1 MDRDFNNRILIVD
14 DNQAIHTDFRKIL
27 SSSEQT
33 SEVKVGALEALL
45 QLKPAEQEGA
55 HRRYIVDSAFQGQEA
70 LDKVKHAKAEDQPY
84 AMAFVDMRMP
94 PGWDGVQTIKK
105 LWEEDADLLCVIC
118 TAYSDHS
125 WDEMVRLLGDTDHL
139 LILKKPFD
147 VVEVKQLAAALTKR
161 WNLAC
166 EATLKRS
173 ELEQMVEQRT
183 VELRH
188 IHDQLLGV
196 NDDLAKAKD
205 QAESAAK
212 SRTEFLATMSHE
224 IRTPMNG
231 IVGMTDVLLTTPLDN
246 QQRGYVQTVQ
256 RSGDAL
262 LSIIDDILDFSKLD
276 AGKMTL
282 EPTTCDLTTLMEDV
296 RLILQPK
303 TEENGNTFEIQVNP
317 NVPRYISADPVRLRQ
332 VVLNLASNATKFTHR
347 GTVRMIASVDCGSD
361 QNHCALQIKVV
372 DSGIGISQ
380 DVIGDLFSMFTQA
393 DISTTRRFGGT
404 GLGLAISRKIVELM
418 EGQISVTSVVGEG
431 SEFQFTIPVNVVTD
445 EQALSEVAKQVGPDL
460 FKAHVLVVEDNV
472 INQRVARVMLQK
484 LGCVV
489 DLAPQG
495 QEALK
500 LISSTQYDLVFMDC
514 QMPVMDGY
522 EATQAIREK
531 FTAEQLPIIAMTANA
546 LPPDRERCL
555 NFGMNDFMAKPVKLL
570 ALRSMLH
577 QWLNQQ
583 ATTPKESVA

>member
-1 MDRDFNNRILIVD
+1 MDKSFNNRILIVD

-27 SSSEQT
+27 TCNTQASV
-33 SEVKVGALEALL
+33 VKAGALEALL
-45 QLKPAEQEGA
+45 QIKPATQEGFA
-55 HRRYIVDSAFQGQEA
+55 RQYVVDSAFQGQEA
-70 LDKVKHAKAEDQPY
+70 MEKVRQAKAQDNPF

-94 PGWDGVQTIKK
+94 PGWDGVETISK
-105 LWEEDADLLCVIC
+105 LWEVDSDLLCVIC

-196 NDDLAKAKD
+196 NDDLEKAKD
-205 QAESAAK
+205 QAELAAK

-231 IVGMTDVLLTTPLDN
+231 IVGMTDVLLTTPLN
-246 QQRGYVQTVQ
+246 RQQRGYVQTVQ

-276 AGKMTL
+276 AGRMTL
-282 EPTTCDLTTLMEDV
+282 EPVTCDLTTLLEDV
-296 RLILQPK
+296 RLILEHK
-303 TEENGNTFEIQVNP
+303 TEENGNTFEIHIEP
-317 NVPRYISADPVRLRQ
+317 GVPRYITADPVRLRQ

-347 GTVRMIASVDCGSD
+347 GTVRMTALVQCSTD
-361 QNHCALQIKVV
+361 QNQCTLQIKVA
-372 DSGIGISQ
+372 DSGIGIRQ
-380 DVIGDLFSMFTQA
+380 DVIGNLFNMFTQA

-418 EGQISVTSVVGEG
+418 DGDISVTSVEGHG
-431 SEFQFTIPVNVVTD
+431 SEFQFTIPVSVVTD
-445 EQALSEVAKQVGPDL
+445 EQALSEVSEQVGPDQ
-460 FKAHVLVVEDNV
+460 FQAHVLVVEDNV

-484 LGCVV
+484 LGCDV
-489 DLAPQG
+489 DLAPHG
-495 QEALK
+495 QEAVK
-500 LISSTQYDLVFMDC
+500 LISSTDYDMVFMDC

-522 EATQAIREK
+522 EATQVIREK
-531 FTAEQLPIIAMTANA
+531 FTSEQLPIVAMTANA
-546 LPPDRERCL
+546 LPPDRERCM
-555 NFGMNDFMAKPVKLL
+555 NVGMNDFMAKPVKLL
-570 ALRSMLH
+570 ALRTVLNR
-577 QWLNQQ
+577 WLNQ
-583 ATTPKESVA
+583 ESHHESAA

>member
-1 MDRDFNNRILIVD
+1 MDKDFNNRILIVD

-27 SSSEQT
+27 QCASRPGQ
-33 SEVKVGALEALL
+33 VKGGALEALL
-45 QLKPAEQEGA
+45 QIKVNTSEDVA
-55 HRRYIVDSAFQGQEA
+55 RKYVVDSALQGQEA
-70 LDKVKHAKAEDQPY
+70 MEKARQAKADDMPY

-94 PGWDGVQTIKK
+94 PGWDGVQTIKH
-105 LWEEDADLLCVIC
+105 LWEVDSNLLCVIC

-125 WDEMVRLLGDTDHL
+125 WDDMVRELGDTDHL

-161 WNLAC
+161 WNLAT
-166 EATLKRS
+166 EAALKRG

-183 VELRH
+183 LELKH

-196 NDDLAKAKD
+196 NDDLAKAKN
-205 QAESAAK
+205 QAEQAAK

-231 IVGMTDVLLTTPLDN
+231 IVGMTDVLLTTPLND

-282 EPTTCDLTTLMEDV
+282 EPVTCDLMTLLEDV

-303 TEENGNTFEIQVNP
+303 TEENGNSFEIRIDE
-317 NVPRYISADPVRLRQ
+317 NVPRYIMVDPVRLRQ

-347 GTVRMIASVDCGSD
+347 GTICLHATASRLPGHEG
-361 QNHCALQIKVV
+361 HCDLNVSV
-372 DSGIGISQ
+372 TDTGIGISK
-380 DVIGDLFSMFTQA
+380 DVIGNLFSMFTQA
-393 DISTTRRFGGT
+393 DISTTRKFGGT
-404 GLGLAISRKIVELM
+404 GLGLAISRKIVDLM
-418 EGQISVTSVVGEG
+418 NGQISVQSVEGEG
-431 SEFQFTIPVNVVTD
+431 SQFKFNIPVNVISD
-445 EQALSEVAKQVGPDL
+445 EQAISEVKQQVGPDQ
-460 FKAHVLVVEDNV
+460 FNAQVLVVEDNV

-484 LGCVV
+484 LGCQV
-489 DLAPQG
+489 DMAPHG
-495 QEALK
+495 QEAVK
-500 LISSTQYDLVFMDC
+500 LISSTHYDLVLMDC

-522 EATQAIREK
+522 EATQVIREK
-531 FTAEQLPIIAMTANA
+531 FTADQLPIVAMTANA
-546 LPPDRERCL
+546 LPPDRERCMHV
-555 NFGMNDFMAKPVKLL
+555 GMNDFMAKPVKLL
-570 ALRSMLH
+570 ALRGILNK
-577 QWLNQQ
+577 WLKQSQ
-583 ATTPKESVA
+583 SVEESAA